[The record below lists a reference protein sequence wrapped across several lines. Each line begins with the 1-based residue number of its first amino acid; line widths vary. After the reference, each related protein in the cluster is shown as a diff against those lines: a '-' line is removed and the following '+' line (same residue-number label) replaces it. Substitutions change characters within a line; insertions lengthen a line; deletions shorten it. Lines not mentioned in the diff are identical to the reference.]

1 MKIRKRWV
9 ATRVGKKTTR
19 DHHRRPPSGRGLM
32 NRSEVRLVVAATVA
46 LMAGIF
52 IHPHL
57 AVALAPICCALYT
70 LSIVRFHRPNNEG
83 VIRHP
88 LIYVPGHGAN
98 LRKRD

>member
-9 ATRVGKKTTR
+9 ATTVVKKSGR
-19 DHHRRPPSGRGLM
+19 YDQQRLPSGGLV
-32 NRSEVRLVVAATVA
+32 NRHGVRFLVAATVA

-83 VIRHP
+83 EIRHP
-88 LIYVPGHGAN
+88 LIHVPGHGAN

>member
-1 MKIRKRWV
+1 MKIRKPWV
-9 ATRVGKKTTR
+9 ATTVVKK
-19 DHHRRPPSGRGLM
+19 SGRYDQQRLSSGGLV
-32 NRSEVRLVVAATVA
+32 NRHGVRFLVAATVA

-70 LSIVRFHRPNNEG
+70 LSVVRFHQSKKEG
-83 VIRHP
+83 VLRPP
-88 LIYVPGHGAN
+88 LSHVLGHVAH